1 MKDIPEQEKKR
12 IEIYVQK
19 IRDGYSAEEAKRLA
33 DMEVKRVDIGDPKIR
48 LKSTDAEML
57 KAYMEEDELND
68 TTVIS
73 IPEDVVFVRGKFSRL
88 HTDDLYE

>member
-33 DMEVKRVDIGDPKIR
+33 DMEVKRVEIGDPKIR
-48 LKSTDAEML
+48 LKS
-57 KAYMEEDELND
+57 
-68 TTVIS
+68 
-73 IPEDVVFVRGKFSRL
+73 L
-88 HTDDLYE
+88 HTKEENA

>member
-19 IRDGYSAEEAKRLA
+19 IRDGYSAEEARKLA
-33 DMEVKRVDIGDPKIR
+33 DLEVKRVDIGNPKIR

-57 KAYMEEDELND
+57 KAYMEEE
-68 TTVIS
+68 
-73 IPEDVVFVRGKFSRL
+73 K
-88 HTDDLYE
+88 